1 MSFLGWFRRKRE
13 DPEVVR
19 RRVLLR
25 SGRLGE
31 ATVLDTGIDS
41 EGKEILTYCYT
52 IGGVDYETVQQFDA
66 EQLRRKHSYMPGS
79 QVALRYD
86 PQLFVVEL
94 LPRFIIDSTN

>member
-13 DPEVVR
+13 DPEVAR
-19 RRVLLR
+19 RRLLLR
-25 SGRLGE
+25 KGRLGE

-52 IGGVDYETVQQFDA
+52 IGGVDYETVQQLDDD
-66 EQLRRKHSYMPGS
+66 QLLRKESYLPGS

-86 PQLFVVEL
+86 PHRPANSIVV
-94 LPRFIIDSTN
+94 